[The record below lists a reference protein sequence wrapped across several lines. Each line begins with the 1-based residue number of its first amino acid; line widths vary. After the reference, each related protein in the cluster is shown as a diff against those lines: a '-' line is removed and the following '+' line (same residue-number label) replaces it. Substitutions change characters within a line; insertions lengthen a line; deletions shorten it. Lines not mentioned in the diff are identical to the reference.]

1 MTKEVTKALSML
13 SMRVTIPA
21 LLFTSVLP
29 AINTHLIRR
38 VWPMF
43 FFPVIYASIGAFL
56 GWLIILIC
64 KPPDDFRHGTIAA
77 VAFGNSTGMPF
88 VLLSVISK
96 QLRGWWFRLKGIDP
110 KMIKDPEMV
119 AEPLVYLSVYLIT
132 YPIVQWGVGSWLL
145 RPQTATAAKPVLMNA
160 GALRALTRTDARGSD
175 PEADQKREV
184 SAGEAARALAAGDCP
199 DARANA
205 SFIDA
210 VAEGELVGAIS
221 SGGVAQDTHERG
233 ALAPPFLPLHSGDR
247 EASRGLAQP
256 LLDGTPWQPSQRPL
270 EERCREWLASAGR
283 VGGKLREQVLV
294 PPVRAVLLGLIC
306 SSVDVTYFLL
316 CGGEYGTRLVPTDCP
331 ENDAY
336 LGWLTGGLTALGK
349 AAVPINLILTG
360 NALSKGPDWSSLST
374 KANLGII
381 LGKMVFLPLCAM
393 LLMVIVD
400 RTLTERGAHWLSLEE
415 PWDEPFYVAA
425 LAVSATPSANNLMVM
440 VELSGGNRA
449 AMSTSI
455 FTQYMA
461 APLVLPITLT
471 ASVFV
476 ASCL

>member
-1 MTKEVTKALSML
+1 
-13 SMRVTIPA
+13 
-21 LLFTSVLP
+21 
-29 AINTHLIRR
+29 
-38 VWPMF
+38 
-43 FFPVIYASIGAFL
+43 
-56 GWLIILIC
+56 
-64 KPPDDFRHGTIAA
+64 
-77 VAFGNSTGMPF
+77 
-88 VLLSVISK
+88 
-96 QLRGWWFRLKGIDP
+96 
-110 KMIKDPEMV
+110 
-119 AEPLVYLSVYLIT
+119 
-132 YPIVQWGVGSWLL
+132 
-145 RPQTATAAKPVLMNA
+145 MNA

-270 EERCREWLASAGR
+270 EERCREWLASAGQRVALSPLPRTQSYALSHVVAPAHSTAGR

-381 LGKMVFLPLCAM
+381 LG
-393 LLMVIVD
+393 
-400 RTLTERGAHWLSLEE
+400 
-415 PWDEPFYVAA
+415 AA
-425 LAVSATPSANNLMVM
+425 CPVP
-440 VELSGGNRA
+440 
-449 AMSTSI
+449 
-455 FTQYMA
+455 
-461 APLVLPITLT
+461 
-471 ASVFV
+471 
-476 ASCL
+476 C